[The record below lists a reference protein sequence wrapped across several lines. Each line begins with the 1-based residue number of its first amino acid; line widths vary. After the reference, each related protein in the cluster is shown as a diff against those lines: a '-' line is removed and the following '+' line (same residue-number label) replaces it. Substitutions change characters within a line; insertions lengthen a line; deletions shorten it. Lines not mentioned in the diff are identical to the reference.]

1 MNISCHHFKCG
12 DNVFFVLSLK
22 SFSFSTIFTCHSSR
36 HLLHV
41 AVMVAPVSS
50 VVVVGVSHGGIV
62 IPLEY
67 IYKINK
73 TYFSI
78 KIFC

>member
-1 MNISCHHFKCG
+1 MWPEC
-12 DNVFFVLSLK
+12 FVLSFK
-22 SFSFSTIFTCHSSR
+22 SFSFSIIFTG

-41 AVMVAPVSS
+41 TMVVAPVSS